1 LKRAIQ
7 KELETPLGRLL
18 LKGDIKDGQTVTVD
32 YDRASGGLKFNIKV
46 RTDTKRDEESG
57 SRKSASA
64 A

>member
-18 LKGDIKDGQTVTVD
+18 LKGDVQDEETVTVD
-32 YDRASGGLKFNIKV
+32 YDRASGGLKFSVKAGKAAK
-46 RTDTKRDEESG
+46 RTAE
-57 SRKSASA
+57 ASA